1 VTRAARVVAALLAVA
16 AGITACGGGSSAG
29 STAAPGT
36 SAGKGGESCSPAP
49 APAATTYRSPP
60 PTLPVGSPALST
72 SPPPWLP
79 PAVINQGKDSAGF
92 VAAAGLPYA
101 EEMLSVHYHAH
112 LDISDDGKKVA
123 VPPYIGYV
131 ARCNKVAGLAPLHTH
146 QSDGIIHIE
155 NSVPAT
161 FELGQFFIEWGVKLT
176 ADCVGGLCAGN
187 GKELAFFVDGKRFS
201 GDPAT
206 IVLKKHEEIAIEYGD
221 SGKLPTPPS
230 SYAFPSGV

>member
-1 VTRAARVVAALLAVA
+1 MSRRLAALAAALAVA
-16 AGITACGGGSSAG
+16 AGLTACGGASS
-29 STAAPGT
+29 SPGT
-36 SAGKGGESCSPAP
+36 TTVKSGGSCSPAP
-49 APAATTYRSPP
+49 VPSTATYHSPP
-60 PTLPVGSPALST
+60 ATLPAEPVDLST
-72 SPPPWLP
+72 APPPWLP
-79 PAVINQGKDSAGF
+79 PAVINQGKQTTAY

-112 LDISDDGKKVA
+112 LDITAEGKAVP

-131 ARCNKVAGLAPLHTH
+131 VSCDKPIGLAPLHTH
-146 QSDGIIHIE
+146 QQDGIIHIE

-161 FELGQFFIEWGVKLT
+161 FVLGQFFIEWGVKLS